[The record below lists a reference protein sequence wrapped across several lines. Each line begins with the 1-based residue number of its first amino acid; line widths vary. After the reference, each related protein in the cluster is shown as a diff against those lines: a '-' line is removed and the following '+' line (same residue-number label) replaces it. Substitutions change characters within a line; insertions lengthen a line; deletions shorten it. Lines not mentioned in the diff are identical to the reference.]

1 MEKWC
6 FRTYFKSDAR
16 RLTNNLWEWGQ
27 IKGQNSFENWKI
39 EKQFQINGGK
49 EEVIP
54 YEVKSRKEN

>member
-54 YEVKSRKEN
+54 YEV